1 LLCSMGRNLQ
11 LSSRAQEEE
20 DSKRK
25 TEYFFFWVL
34 FLVCGSRPGPIIL
47 SSN

>member
-25 TEYFFFWVL
+25 TEYFFFG
-34 FLVCGSRPGPIIL
+34 FC
-47 SSN
+47 SSSVDLDQAQ

>member
-25 TEYFFFWVL
+25 TEYFFFL
-34 FLVCGSRPGPIIL
+34 GSVPRLWI
-47 SSN
+47 